1 MADSGSKPP
10 SPPRFIAVHDL
21 APGFDAADLIASGV
35 TGPALIAWLKDR
47 VRPLTREGIPAPAA
61 PLSVRAE
68 KKERAAAPEEAS
80 GPQVS
85 APVKASTS
93 KPTAPAPIS
102 SNVTPIAAARKPQ
115 PAADID
121 VGLLPRYS
129 EDALS
134 SAYQDAYA
142 DELIHVEAFHQWM
155 RWDGARWAKGGNLFA
170 RNAVLPIVRAASD
183 RAANDT
189 ELGKKSG
196 TVATALLSAR
206 TVASVEQ
213 LARGKM
219 LGSDDQWDRDVWLLN
234 TPGGTVDLR
243 TGELRPHRRTD
254 YCTKVT
260 SVTPGGDC
268 PRWLKFMDEVTQ
280 GDKELAEY
288 MQRIAGYFLTGDTR
302 EQALFFLYGGGGNGK
317 SIFLNTLQTIMHDY
331 ATTANMDVFLEQK
344 FSKHSTD
351 IASLAGARLVTASE
365 IEANQYWAESQ
376 VKQLTGDEVIKARFM
391 RENNFEFRP
400 QFKLLI
406 AGNNRPRIKVVDDA
420 IKRRLNIIPFLFKP
434 AVPDLQLKHKLA
446 AEAAGILQWMIEGCQ
461 NWIAYKLT
469 KPAVVQKLTSEYL
482 DDQDTFQQF
491 LMECTVT
498 SPGLSI
504 RTGVIYRE
512 YSDWMKDRGQVP
524 LSMPNFAQEM
534 ARKGFERFLAAGY
547 QKYRGIG
554 LRAEGQQDPAH
565 YSMRENWPPD

>member
-1 MADSGSKPP
+1 
-10 SPPRFIAVHDL
+10 L
-21 APGFDAADLIASGV
+21 
-35 TGPALIAWLKDR
+35 
-47 VRPLTREGIPAPAA
+47 PAPM
-61 PLSVRAE
+61 SVRAE
-68 KKERAAAPEEAS
+68 KRERAAAPEEAS

-85 APVKASTS
+85 KQTEAAPTRQRS
-93 KPTAPAPIS
+93 APAAAA
-102 SNVTPIAAARKPQ
+102 SNVTPIQAARKPE
-115 PAADID
+115 PIIEL
-121 VGLLPRYS
+121 GLLPRYS

-134 SAYQDAYA
+134 NEFQTTYG
-142 DELIHVEAFHQWM
+142 DELIFVEPFQQWM

-170 RNAVLPIVRAASD
+170 RNAVLPIVRGASD
-183 RAANDT
+183 HAANNP

-213 LARGKM
+213 LARVKM
-219 LGSDDQWDRDVWLLN
+219 LGTDDQWDRDPWLIN

-243 TGELRPHRRTD
+243 TGELRPHRRQD

-268 PRWLKFMDEVTQ
+268 PRWLQFVDEVTQ
-280 GDKELAEY
+280 GDRELAEY

-302 EQALFFLYGGGGNGK
+302 EQALFFLYGAGGNGK

-351 IASLAGARLVTASE
+351 IASLAGSRLVTASE
-365 IEANQYWAESQ
+365 IEANQFWAESQ
-376 VKQLTGDEVIKARFM
+376 IKQLTGDEVIKARFM

-434 AVPDLQLKHKLA
+434 AVPDLTLRHKLL
-446 AEAAGILQWMIEGCQ
+446 AEAGGIFQWMIEGCQ
-461 NWIAYKLT
+461 NWVSYGLT
-469 KPAVVQKLTSEYL
+469 KPDVVKKLTSEYI

-491 LMECTVT
+491 ISECTIT
-498 SPGLSI
+498 SPGLSVKS
-504 RTGVIYRE
+504 GVLYRE
-512 YSDWMKDRGQVP
+512 YAQWMKDRGQVP
-524 LSMPNFAQEM
+524 LSIQGFNPEM
-534 ARKGFERFLAAGY
+534 GRRGFERFLAAGY
-547 QKYRGIG
+547 QKYKGIG
-554 LRAEGQQDPAH
+554 LREHGQPDPAS
-565 YSMRENWPPD
+565 YSMREGWPRDE